1 MGLLSAGP
9 KLSRRAI
16 GVVEIIF
23 DLTFTTK
30 R

>member
-16 GVVEIIF
+16 GVVEIIL
-23 DLTFTTK
+23 DLD
-30 R
+30 

>member
-1 MGLLSAGP
+1 MERISAGP
-9 KLSRRAI
+9 KLSRLAI

-23 DLTFTTK
+23 DLIFTTK